1 MKSMHIALA
10 AALLGLAGTAAAA
23 PNCTIALKA
32 NDAMQFDKNAATVS
46 AACPTITVTLQHTG
60 KLPVT
65 AMGHNVV
72 ITKTADMAAVGA
84 AGMSAGAAANYLPKG
99 DARVVA
105 ATTLVGGGGTVKTT
119 FPGKKLTAGQPYTF
133 FCSFPG
139 HSAMMKGTLTV
150 TK

>member
-1 MKSMHIALA
+1 MKSMHLLLA
-10 AALLGLAGTAAAA
+10 TALLGLAGTAAAA
-23 PNCTIALKA
+23 PNCSITLKA
-32 NDAMQFDKNAATVS
+32 NDQMQFDQKAATVS
-46 AACPTITVTLQHTG
+46 AGCATVTVNLQHTG

-72 ITKTADMAAVGA
+72 ITKTADVAAVGA
-84 AGMSAGAAANYLPKG
+84 AAMSAGAAAGYTPKG

-105 ATTLVGGGGTVKTT
+105 ATPLIGGGATTKVT

-139 HSAMMKGTLTV
+139 HSAIMKGTLTV